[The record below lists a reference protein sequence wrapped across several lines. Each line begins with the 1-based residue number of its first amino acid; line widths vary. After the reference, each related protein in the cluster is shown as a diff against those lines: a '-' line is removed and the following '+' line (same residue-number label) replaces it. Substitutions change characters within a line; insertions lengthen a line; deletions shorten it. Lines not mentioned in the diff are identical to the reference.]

1 MPGGARCGAEFR
13 LRPGRASPSLIT
25 DSRVGGSVR
34 GLGVWLKRAA
44 KAVALPTLF
53 IGICGYFAWH
63 AVHGERG
70 TDAREER
77 RERIAQARAERDRA
91 IEERDAMERRVAGLR
106 GPEIDRDQLEERA
119 RALLNL
125 HGREEIVIPWGPD
138 RRLY

>member
-1 MPGGARCGAEFR
+1 MRRFDIIVTTVCC
-13 LRPGRASPSLIT
+13 
-25 DSRVGGSVR
+25 
-34 GLGVWLKRAA
+34 
-44 KAVALPTLF
+44 ALL
-53 IGICGYFAWH
+53 GYFAWH
-63 AVHGERG
+63 ALHGERG
-70 TDAREER
+70 SVAREER

-106 GPEIDRDQLEERA
+106 GPEVDRDQLDERA

>member
-1 MPGGARCGAEFR
+1 V
-13 LRPGRASPSLIT
+13 RAL
-25 DSRVGGSVR
+25 
-34 GLGVWLKRAA
+34 GLWLKRAA

-70 TDAREER
+70 TAAREER
-77 RERIAQARAERDRA
+77 HERIAQARAERDRA
-91 IEERDAMERRVAGLR
+91 VEERDAMERRVSGLR

-125 HGREEIVIPWGPD
+125 HGRDEVVIPWGPD